1 MGCSTASRQSKSQVG
16 KSFGIVA
23 ELFDAYSHF
32 RHLAFLGSVIAIM
45 VLLFDPFL
53 QQVVMYP
60 NRAVPAGETAI
71 VLRTE
76 RYGARSYEGLP
87 LPSVVD
93 LSMKAAIYNGVFA
106 IRNDA
111 ERGIDHTCST
121 GNCTW
126 PNVSSLAVCNRC
138 ENITSFVKKDCND
151 TGCHLLSLPNGPSLS
166 GLGGQINSSV
176 TNISTSLNEIQASV
190 FKFSTLVSKRVDVPQ
205 DAFAIECAMWY
216 CIQTYATSVK
226 DSVIRQNVLS
236 SWRNDSATLEQRSD
250 LIYNVSV
257 SGMNSSTNTSTF
269 RVAFLAAK
277 ALNSFMSQTFTGS
290 GGLNHSGAAFS
301 SDVQQALYNT
311 QDISARIGNLAIAM
325 TNNIRQQNDSM
336 AGPARGTT
344 WTTETYVHV
353 RWVWFSCSVA
363 VAVLAVIFLTGSMIE
378 TAYRDVLVW
387 KGSNLALL
395 FHGQDLDLTNP
406 SVIKVNQLSQMTE
419 MAKDIKIELMQT
431 LEKDWKLVQR

>member
-1 MGCSTASRQSKSQVG
+1 MT
-16 KSFGIVA
+16 
-23 ELFDAYSHF
+23 
-32 RHLAFLGSVIAIM
+32 AIM

-53 QQVVMYP
+53 QQVVVYP
-60 NRAVPAGETAI
+60 SRPSPARETAI
-71 VLRTE
+71 VVRAE

-106 IRNDA
+106 IGNDA

-126 PNVSSLAVCNRC
+126 PNFSSLAVCNKC
-138 ENITSFVKKDCND
+138 ENITSLVEKDCNN
-151 TGCHLLSLPNGPSLS
+151 TGCHMLSLPNGPTLS

-190 FKFSTLVSKRVDVPQ
+190 FKFSTLVSKRVNVPK
-205 DAFAIECAMWY
+205 DAFAIECALWY
-216 CIQTYATSVK
+216 CVQTYATSVR
-226 DSVIRQNVLS
+226 DSVISQNVLS
-236 SWRNDSATLEQRSD
+236 SWRNDSATLAQRSD
-250 LIYNVSV
+250 LMYNVSA
-257 SGMNSSTNTSTF
+257 SGLNNGTNNSSF
-269 RVAFLAAK
+269 RVAFLAAE
-277 ALNSFMSQTFTGS
+277 ALNSFMSETFTGS

-311 QDISARIGNLAIAM
+311 QSISARIDNLAVSM

-336 AGPARGTT
+336 TGPARGTT
-344 WTTETYVHV
+344 WKAETYVHV
-353 RWVWFSCSVA
+353 RWVWFFYPVA
-363 VAVLAVIFLTGSMIE
+363 VAVLAVIFLTGSIIE
-378 TAYRDVLVW
+378 TAYRDILVW
-387 KGSNLALL
+387 KASNLALL

-406 SVIKVNQLSQMTE
+406 PVVKVNKLSRMTE
-419 MAKDIKIELMQT
+419 MAKDIKIELTQT